1 MDIVQSGAVHAI
13 DLRAKQ
19 EELRETDQSYIQVS
33 SLPRNEST
41 CIGCGWTLALHCP
54 GGLQHKIVLWCYE
67 SGLLLHHDRVVL
79 CVWHF
84 ATQGCT
90 PCIS

>member
-33 SLPRNEST
+33 SLPRSLKSP
-41 CIGCGWTLALHCP
+41 C
-54 GGLQHKIVLWCYE
+54 GLQPEVDLVL
-67 SGLLLHHDRVVL
+67 L
-79 CVWHF
+79 
-84 ATQGCT
+84 Q
-90 PCIS
+90 